1 MRTILLAAM
10 AIVSFTFVASAA
22 DATGTW
28 SADIPGRGGNTT
40 TTKFTFT
47 VSGSTLSGT
56 MDGGRGATPL
66 TDGKVDGDTITF
78 TQTIPGRDG
87 GEPFKITYTGKV
99 SADHID
105 FSRDAG
111 RGAPVTFTAKKQ

>member
-1 MRTILLAAM
+1 MKTTLLALVAM
-10 AIVSFTFVASAA
+10 LSISFVALAA

-40 TTKFTFT
+40 TTKFTLS
-47 VSGSTLSGT
+47 VSGSTLTGT
-56 MDGGRGATPL
+56 IDNGRGAAPISE
-66 TDGKVDGDTITF
+66 GKVDGDTITF
-78 TQTIPGRDG
+78 TQKVAGRDG
-87 GEPFKITYTGKV
+87 NEITISYTGKV

-111 RGAPVTFTAKKQ
+111 RGNPVTFTAKKQ

>member
-1 MRTILLAAM
+1 MLA
-10 AIVSFTFVASAA
+10 FTFIAFAA

-40 TTKFTFT
+40 TTKFTFM
-47 VSGSTLSGT
+47 VSGTTLTGT
-56 MDGGRGATPL
+56 MNGGRGDTPL
-66 TDGKVDGDTITF
+66 TDGKVNGDTITF

-111 RGAPVTFTAKKQ
+111 RGAPVAFTAKKQ